1 VIVHGTRA
9 KKGGMVHVPAG
20 GVRVLASHRK
30 AEAREALGTQRLA
43 VFLLNFQ
50 NDHSQPWTTDFVRA
64 KYFTSPDSMAAYYH
78 EQSFGKTTITGDVLG
93 WYTLPTTNESCD
105 PNGFASMARAAAT
118 AAGVNLSQYTQAQY
132 VIGPGAPCGWAG
144 LAYVPGTTSWV
155 NGTIQL
161 RVIAHEYG
169 HNLGAHHASSLDCRN
184 TDGQRVALSVNNLC
198 GASEYGDPY
207 DVMGIGMTNHMNNF
221 HKGQLGWYDPASML
235 SVTQPG
241 DYTLVVEDETGKY
254 GPNYIYRVHATAATP
269 DFQVSISPDN
279 PNVGAGTSVF
289 LPVRVRR
296 RVGVTGPISVVFPNL
311 PPGVTASPTVI
322 LPDQDRQ
329 NQAFVVLTAAADA
342 QPGSF
347 LMVRPVARATVDGK
361 VIERE
366 VQPNEVYLING
377 NNQRPTPRS
386 NMVVT
391 VGPQPDW
398 SVTLEPSSRT
408 MAAGGA
414 PIEVKVHLTR
424 KGADRDMPFAILGMP
439 QGVQA
444 PGSLLFKKGQTEL
457 SFTMRPSNGGIFAT
471 KTADGSPAQFLVTIV
486 NGREGEG
493 MQFSSPAIPI
503 TVSAG
508 KSP

>member
-1 VIVHGTRA
+1 
-9 KKGGMVHVPAG
+9 
-20 GVRVLASHRK
+20 
-30 AEAREALGTQRLA
+30 
-43 VFLLNFQ
+43 LLN
-50 NDHSQPWTTDFVRA
+50 A
-64 KYFTSPDSMAAYYH
+64 KG
-78 EQSFGKTTITGDVLG
+78 QSV
-93 WYTLPTTNESCD
+93 
-105 PNGFASMARAAAT
+105 
-118 AAGVNLSQYTQAQY
+118 VNNQ
-132 VIGPGAPCGWAG
+132 G
-144 LAYVPGTTSWV
+144 
-155 NGTIQL
+155 
-161 RVIAHEYG
+161 R
-169 HNLGAHHASSLDCRN
+169 
-184 TDGQRVALSVNNLC
+184 QRVA
-198 GASEYGDPY
+198 DPRLDY
-207 DVMGIGMTNHMNNF
+207 TF
-221 HKGQLGWYDPASML
+221 
-235 SVTQPG
+235 TQPG